1 MARSA
6 HWVYP
11 RGLIDPR
18 GEVELPTGPLRLN
31 EKRVWDPAEH
41 YWGGSDGMLEMCLV
55 EVIAAG
61 PRLEFE
67 FEQLLAGRER
77 AGRYRRVLHARVLAD
92 ISAHEADGSGVT

>member
-6 HWVYP
+6 RWVYP

-18 GEVELPTGPLRLN
+18 GEVELPTSPLRLY
-31 EKRVWDPAEH
+31 EKRVWDPAEQ
-41 YWGGSDGMLEMCLV
+41 YWGESDGMLEMCLV

-67 FEQLLAGRER
+67 FEQLLPGREFPD
-77 AGRYRRVLHARVLAD
+77 ASDPILDA
-92 ISAHEADGSGVT
+92 IEAA